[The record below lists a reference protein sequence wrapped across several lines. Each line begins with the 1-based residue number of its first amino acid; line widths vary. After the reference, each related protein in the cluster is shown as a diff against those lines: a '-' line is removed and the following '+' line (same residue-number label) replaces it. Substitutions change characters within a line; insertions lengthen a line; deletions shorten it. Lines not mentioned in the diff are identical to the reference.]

1 MKRHKSNV
9 QKAAAE
15 LVEFNQEIRRDHS
28 SWSPFGEERQAG
40 RQASDGRMGIM
51 GWGGV
56 NIEASE
62 DVLHD
67 VL

>member
-9 QKAAAE
+9 QKVAAE
-15 LVEFNQEIRRDHS
+15 LVEFNQEIRRHHS

-40 RQASDGRMGIM
+40 RQVMG
-51 GWGGV
+51 G

-67 VL
+67 AV

>member
-28 SWSPFGEERQAG
+28 SWSPFGEER
-40 RQASDGRMGIM
+40 
-51 GWGGV
+51 
-56 NIEASE
+56 
-62 DVLHD
+62 
-67 VL
+67 